1 LRKGC
6 FSIFPCFINLLI
18 VAAEKCSRDAERQQ
32 KRIEQIFPIGNEY
45 TETCSSD
52 IRFANI
58 HIIYDTWLTS
68 GLKSKSEVQSPITF
82 NFFFA
87 VGRLAK

>member
-1 LRKGC
+1 M
-6 FSIFPCFINLLI
+6 
-18 VAAEKCSRDAERQQ
+18 QQ

-45 TETCSSD
+45 TETHGCD
-52 IRFANI
+52 IRFANL